1 MRKARARDSAADLW
15 TSVTVTWIYFIRSGV
30 SFTKTVPSA
39 PAPALV
45 SGNGAAE
52 FMDTDAWYGAGQE
65 PVEFPPP
72 PPPPSA
78 ARSCTRPRVKG
89 TSSDKEQPGVGKHFL
104 GKHAVGKQVLGA
116 KTGVKVKPTDLAKRK
131 LAPIFKA
138 GADGGGSKKDKAAA
152 KGAAKKAIVTGII
165 LDSKTGKAY
174 SQDKHG
180 KRTPCDDWSP

>member
-1 MRKARARDSAADLW
+1 M
-15 TSVTVTWIYFIRSGV
+15 
-30 SFTKTVPSA
+30 
-39 PAPALV
+39 
-45 SGNGAAE
+45 
-52 FMDTDAWYGAGQE
+52 
-65 PVEFPPP
+65 
-72 PPPPSA
+72 
-78 ARSCTRPRVKG
+78 
-89 TSSDKEQPGVGKHFL
+89 GKHFL